1 MASEGTDELYSA
13 FSRYQMVGV
22 LNTLKSGKAVCW
34 LGEEKNSKDKVV
46 MRELATLAEVTNSR
60 VWVERDWK
68 NWARGIELSLGDG
81 SALYVRAWVEG
92 VSLAHYMA
100 YAKESPDEE
109 RARHLFANIAD
120 ALRPLHELGKAHGLL
135 KPNNLILTAD
145 GFSITD
151 PWMGDAMGSD
161 DTPSDGGMIGVIA
174 GDPHYLSPENLKKG
188 VLQPTADIYSLA
200 VVLYEYLT
208 GTRPFTDDNPVM
220 IAYQHLAT
228 EAKGVRT
235 RRTDLSRSLE
245 MILRKALSKKP
256 ADRFPN
262 GAEFAEALRGE
273 YTRTEGKLLLP
284 KPLPDSEPFPEEI
297 VALPSK
303 KKDPSQGSD
312 DPPTQEIPVSR
323 SSTVRSKSTEFAFI
337 SVLELQRAVTTA
349 QANPGAS
356 YEKLRELVN
365 QERRTVGDNERIP
378 PIFSA
383 ESCSKR
389 LPASAWNNAP
399 KPKPSTGPISQTLAQ
414 MLKDGGRA
422 EISGRVPPRVT
433 RGSAPT
439 PQQHS
444 DEPEPGPESRTVI
457 KFLEEQPLW
466 FYGVALA
473 LVVMIV
479 AFALLMAFS

>member
-13 FSRYQMVGV
+13 FSRYQIIGV

-68 NWARGIELSLGDG
+68 NWAKGIELSLGDG
-81 SALYVRAWVEG
+81 SALYVRQWIEG

-120 ALRPLHELGKAHGLL
+120 ALKPLHEVGKAHGLL
-135 KPNNLILTAD
+135 KPNNVILTAD

-161 DTPSDGGMIGVIA
+161 DTPSDAAMIGVIA

-188 VLQPTADIYSLA
+188 VLQPTSDIYSLA

-208 GTRPFTDDNPVM
+208 GSRPFTDDNPVM

-245 MILRKALSKKP
+245 MILRKAMSKKP

-262 GAEFAEALRGE
+262 GPEFAEALRGE

-284 KPLPDSEPFPEEI
+284 KPLPDSEPFPEDI

-303 KKDPSQGSD
+303 KKDPAQGSD
-312 DPPTQEIPVSR
+312 DPPTQEIPVPR

-337 SVLELQRAVTTA
+337 SVLELQRAVSTA

-356 YEKLRELVN
+356 LDKLRELVN
-365 QERRTVGDNERIP
+365 SERRTVNDNERIP
-378 PIFSA
+378 PLFAA

-433 RGSAPT
+433 HAGQGG
-439 PQQHS
+439 QQKGI
-444 DEPEPGPESRTVI
+444 DETPEPTNRTFI
-457 KFLEEQPLW
+457 QFLEEQPLW
-466 FYGVALA
+466 FYGVL
-473 LVVMIV
+473 LVLIVMII